1 MVDNYIEI
9 KKIKEYALTNKVPIM
24 LDDGINFLTSF
35 ISKHKVKTILEIGS
49 AIGYSAIMMALVD
62 PSIKIVTIE
71 RDEERYLEAVKN
83 IKTLNLENQITL
95 MYQDALEINLT
106 DKFDLVFIDAAK
118 GQNMKFFE
126 KFSSNLNDGGYIITD
141 NINFHGFIDKDES
154 EIKSKNLRQLVR
166 KIKQYINF
174 LKENE
179 IYETEFHDVGDGIAV
194 SNKR

>member
-1 MVDNYIEI
+1 MVDNYLEI

-24 LDDGINFLTSF
+24 LDDGIKFLTNF
-35 ISKHKVKTILEIGS
+35 IEKNKIKTILEIGS

-62 PSIKIVTIE
+62 KNIKIVTIE
-71 RDEERYLEAVKN
+71 RDETRYLEALKN
-83 IKTLNLENQITL
+83 IKALNLEKQITL
-95 MYQDALEINLT
+95 LYHDALEINIT

-126 KFSSNLNDGGYIITD
+126 KFSSNLNENGYIITD
-141 NINFHGFIDKDES
+141 NINFHGFINKDES

-166 KIKQYINF
+166 KIKKYIEF

-179 IYETEFHDVGDGIAV
+179 IYETTFHDVGDGIAV

>member
-24 LDDGINFLTSF
+24 LDDGIKFLTSF
-35 ISKHKVKTILEIGS
+35 ISKHKIKTILEIGS

-95 MYQDALEINLT
+95 MYQDALEVNLAG
-106 DKFDLVFIDAAK
+106 KFDLVFIDAAK

-126 KFSSNLNDGGYIITD
+126 KFSGNLNDNGYIITD

-166 KIKQYINF
+166 KIKQYIEF

-179 IYETEFHDVGDGIAV
+179 IYETKFHDVGDGIAV